1 MLLEYFGYWVTVGI
15 IIAVILTYIEFVSTG
30 ELELKLND
38 IPILV
43 FTIIVWP
50 IILIGAIGYTFE
62 KFGNKSIFKITRK
75 EKK

>member
-1 MLLEYFGYWVTVGI
+1 MIWEYFGYWVTVGVLIAI
-15 IIAVILTYIEFVSTG
+15 ICSYLEFVSTG
-30 ELELKLND
+30 KYELKLNE

-50 IILIGAIGYTFE
+50 IMLIGAIVYTFE

>member
-1 MLLEYFGYWVTVGI
+1 MYWEYFGYWVTVGVLIAI
-15 IIAVILTYIEFVSTG
+15 ICSYLEFVSTG
-30 ELELKLND
+30 EFELKLND

-62 KFGNKSIFKITRK
+62 KFGNKTILKINRK